1 MSNVVKVTLND
12 GLTPFVRGWLDNNPR
27 MKRSVLKSTGWFVQA
42 QLKKGSEGKVASSA
56 SWKERWALERR
67 RLLNPRAPEEW
78 YGELRRALGYA
89 YVGNTDDGF
98 VEVGWTSRTSAMY
111 GRVQEEG
118 YKRVVTPFVRK
129 FFGERGIYF
138 RGSTKFLEIP
148 ARPFIDAKYDEIR
161 DKVPERINKQVAKY
175 IRDGGFM
182 KKIGKTRK
190 YEVYK

>member
-89 YVGNTDDGF
+89 YVGNTDNGF
-98 VEVGWTSRTSAMY
+98 VEVGWTSRTSAM
-111 GRVQEEG
+111 
-118 YKRVVTPFVRK
+118 
-129 FFGERGIYF
+129 
-138 RGSTKFLEIP
+138 
-148 ARPFIDAKYDEIR
+148 
-161 DKVPERINKQVAKY
+161 
-175 IRDGGFM
+175 
-182 KKIGKTRK
+182 
-190 YEVYK
+190 